1 MIFEQPTIV
10 ISPLIALM
18 ADQERALKKHGVPV
32 IALHSRLRAAERRAA
47 LERLKEGG
55 RLVVLTTPE
64 TLQSAATAPLL
75 ERVRPALLCID
86 EAHCISE
93 WGHDF
98 RPAYLRL
105 GNARKRLG
113 NPPVLALTATATPR
127 VREDIAERLR
137 LDNPRVLVAPAH
149 RENLGLTVDIV
160 PGAAKFPAAARRIKR
175 LQRPGIIYCA
185 TTTAVDEVSGALGR
199 ARIPVT
205 RYHGKMRAADRDA
218 AQRQFMNPSRRLIMV
233 ATTAFGMGIDKPNI
247 RYILH
252 YQAPGSLEQYV
263 QEIGRAGRDGRPA
276 HCILLFDPADLEIHE
291 HLQAQSRPS
300 VRHLERLE
308 AALTAWTGEERAPT
322 AETLAYSAG
331 VPARICEVL
340 LSDLEEAGSVERDED
355 GSIAIVVPPEAFK
368 TGVRDLV
375 AKLKIFR
382 YEGERRLRLIA
393 DYANS
398 EECRSVFIRRYFGEE
413 YPPRCG
419 TCDRCRADRVVAE
432 QASPAPISR
441 PKSEPRAQDR
451 RQSPARNGDGDA
463 NALSHEEPAPLPVP
477 FSTPTSMVAGT
488 ENLPPLPGHEM
499 LTPTEATDVFP
510 FDNSYAR
517 LPERFF
523 ARLPPTPV
531 AAPRLIRL
539 NEALARHLRLDPDKL
554 TSPEGVAVLAGNR
567 VPRAG
572 EPLAMAYAGH
582 QFGAFVPQL
591 GDGRAI
597 LLGEVVD
604 ADGMRRDIQ
613 LKGSGP
619 TPFSRNGDGRAA
631 LGPVLREYIVSE
643 AMAALGIPTT
653 RSLAAVMTG
662 ETVRREMPLPG
673 AVLTRVASSHIR
685 VGTFQFFAVR
695 GDVDAIRHLADHV
708 IARHYPE
715 AAGATNRY
723 RALLE
728 LVIAPAGR
736 PHRQMAARWLHP
748 WRHEHRQHVDRG

>member
-1 MIFEQPTIV
+1 MLAVLNGRDALVALPTGFGKSLIYQVPAMILERPTIV

-18 ADQERALKKHGVPV
+18 ADQEEALRRCGVPV
-32 IALHSRLRAAERRAA
+32 ITLHSRLRAVERRAT
-47 LERLKEGG
+47 LERLKTGG

-64 TLQSAATAPLL
+64 TLESAATAPLFQ
-75 ERVRPALLCID
+75 RTQPALLCID

-105 GNARKRLG
+105 GDARKRLG
-113 NPPVLALTATATPR
+113 NPPALALTATATPR

-218 AQRQFMNPSRRLIMV
+218 AQSQFMNPSRRLIMV

-340 LSDLEEAGSVERDED
+340 LSDLEEAGCVERDQH
-355 GSIAIVVPPEAFK
+355 GGIAIVVPPETFK
-368 TGVRDLV
+368 TGFRDLV
-375 AKLKIFR
+375 AKLKTFR

-393 DYANS
+393 DYAYS
-398 EECRSVFIRRYFGEE
+398 KECRSVFLRRYFGEDH
-413 YPPRCG
+413 PPRCG
-419 TCDRCRADRVVAE
+419 TCDRCRADRVGIRQPDSSQIRHSRPQRRPIENRAG
-432 QASPAPISR
+432 QPSPQIPAPSDTISR
-441 PKSEPRAQDR
+441 SSRQPAAESAPRRPSQPTACRSPGRTARPR
-451 RQSPARNGDGDA
+451 RQSPKR
-463 NALSHEEPAPLPVP
+463 
-477 FSTPTSMVAGT
+477 
-488 ENLPPLPGHEM
+488 
-499 LTPTEATDVFP
+499 
-510 FDNSYAR
+510 
-517 LPERFF
+517 
-523 ARLPPTPV
+523 
-531 AAPRLIRL
+531 
-539 NEALARHLRLDPDKL
+539 K
-554 TSPEGVAVLAGNR
+554 
-567 VPRAG
+567 
-572 EPLAMAYAGH
+572 
-582 QFGAFVPQL
+582 
-591 GDGRAI
+591 
-597 LLGEVVD
+597 
-604 ADGMRRDIQ
+604 
-613 LKGSGP
+613 
-619 TPFSRNGDGRAA
+619 
-631 LGPVLREYIVSE
+631 
-643 AMAALGIPTT
+643 
-653 RSLAAVMTG
+653 
-662 ETVRREMPLPG
+662 
-673 AVLTRVASSHIR
+673 
-685 VGTFQFFAVR
+685 
-695 GDVDAIRHLADHV
+695 
-708 IARHYPE
+708 
-715 AAGATNRY
+715 
-723 RALLE
+723 
-728 LVIAPAGR
+728 R
-736 PHRQMAARWLHP
+736 PS
-748 WRHEHRQHVDRG
+748 